1 LKLKKLLFVEIATV
15 AIVLVAI
22 LFFVEVS
29 PYLASSK
36 PNSQIGLYNQKEFA
50 RDNVTLAVGQT
61 AGAQFN
67 YSSYDPAILVIDL
80 AFQNWQTPG
89 YLSLYC
95 NGRIIA
101 TIYASSSNPTVRF
114 TTISVSGWDWVKP
127 PSLNS
132 FTYGNEVTFS
142 SDPQNGYEGTFDYQI
157 SIRGSR

>member
-1 LKLKKLLFVEIATV
+1 MKLKKLLFVEIAAV
-15 AIVLVAI
+15 AIVLVVI

-50 RDNVTLAVGQT
+50 RGNVTLTVGQT

-95 NGRIIA
+95 NGLIIA

-142 SDPQNGYEGTFDYQI
+142 SEPQNGYEGTFDYQI